1 MIFSRQNLTLNS
13 NFAAHRWRCKHKKY
27 LDTLFLLELRLR
39 KWSKEISIHSLAG
52 AIFTSLFFD
61 LLKQV
66 IALTKPAMEDLKSV
80 VGGRKSLTVS
90 EYSNLWEEYL
100 APWKVRET
108 GDVRVVS
115 GDRALTNFADKEL
128 RLVCS

>member
-1 MIFSRQNLTLNS
+1 M
-13 NFAAHRWRCKHKKY
+13 
-27 LDTLFLLELRLR
+27 
-39 KWSKEISIHSLAG
+39 
-52 AIFTSLFFD
+52 
-61 LLKQV
+61 

-100 APWKVRET
+100 APRKVRET

>member
-1 MIFSRQNLTLNS
+1 MIASVVYFSNE
-13 NFAAHRWRCKHKKY
+13 
-27 LDTLFLLELRLR
+27 LFSVSYSLASSELITPKLLR
-39 KWSKEISIHSLAG
+39 KWPKEISIHSLAG
-52 AIFTSLFFD
+52 EIFTSLFFD

>member
-1 MIFSRQNLTLNS
+1 MIASIVYVTNELFSASYSLAS
-13 NFAAHRWRCKHKKY
+13 SE
-27 LDTLFLLELRLR
+27 LFTPKLLR
-39 KWSKEISIHSLAG
+39 KWPKEISIHSLAG
-52 AIFTSLFFD
+52 EIFTSLFLD